1 MITFSNKVK
10 NEICNIDFED
20 GFNDSIFL
28 LFYFNNSQVKIDK
41 NYYYILINN
50 KNILFL
56 LKKKIK
62 IERKDLKIKIL
73 VSKNNEK
80 SKLYFNKLFLE
91 DIDFKKINIDDDVI
105 NRSIIIG
112 AFLSNGSIQISDLT
126 SSYHFEIRSKNK
138 KYLDFIKKIF
148 EKYSIFSKIIKRRN
162 NFILYIK
169 KAESISD
176 ILKIM
181 KCIKSMY
188 ELEDSRISKDFNNS
202 LQRTNNLDV
211 SNINKTIKAS
221 AIHIK
226 MINKIIE
233 RNEYEYLDENIKLF
247 CQKRLE
253 EPEASLQQI
262 SEIMNTNHNLNLS
275 KSNISNYLRKIKSI
289 YSKL

>member
-20 GFNDSIFL
+20 DFNDSIFL
-28 LFYFNNSQVKIDK
+28 LFYFNNSQIKIDK
-41 NYYYILINN
+41 NNFYLLINN

-56 LKKKIK
+56 LKDKIK
-62 IERKDLKIKIL
+62 KEIKDLKIKTS

-80 SKLYFNKLFLE
+80 SKLYFNRLFVE
-91 DIDFKKINIDDDVI
+91 DIDFKKINIDDDAI

-138 KYLDFIKKIF
+138 KYLDFINKIF
-148 EKYSIFSKIIKRRN
+148 QKYFINSKIIKRRN

-233 RNEYEYLDENIKLF
+233 TNEYEDLDENIKLF
-247 CQKRLE
+247 CEKRLE
-253 EPEASLQQI
+253 EPEASLQRI

>member
-91 DIDFKKINIDDDVI
+91 GIDFKKINIDDDVI

>member
-1 MITFSNKVK
+1 M
-10 NEICNIDFED
+10 
-20 GFNDSIFL
+20 
-28 LFYFNNSQVKIDK
+28 LFYFNNSQIKIDK
-41 NYYYILINN
+41 NNFYLLINN

-56 LKKKIK
+56 LKEKIK
-62 IERKDLKIKIL
+62 KEIKDLKIKTS

-80 SKLYFNKLFLE
+80 SKLYFNRLFVE
-91 DIDFKKINIDDDVI
+91 DIDFKKINIDDDAI

-138 KYLDFIKKIF
+138 KYLDFINKIF
-148 EKYSIFSKIIKRRN
+148 QKYFINSKIIKRRN

-233 RNEYEYLDENIKLF
+233 TNEYEDLDENIKLF
-247 CQKRLE
+247 CEKRLE
-253 EPEASLQQI
+253 EPEASLQRI